1 MVVARV
7 RNHKCQHAFA
17 VAFVLPVKLQRKRHS
32 KQSAAKSKSLRLH
45 LHLHLLLLLQL
56 PLPLLFFLSFPQG
69 ICCFDLGAVDSIQR
83 QKCLLADNTKRSQL
97 SLTRLSLVD

>member
-7 RNHKCQHAFA
+7 GNHKCQHAFA

-45 LHLHLLLLLQL
+45 LHLLLQL